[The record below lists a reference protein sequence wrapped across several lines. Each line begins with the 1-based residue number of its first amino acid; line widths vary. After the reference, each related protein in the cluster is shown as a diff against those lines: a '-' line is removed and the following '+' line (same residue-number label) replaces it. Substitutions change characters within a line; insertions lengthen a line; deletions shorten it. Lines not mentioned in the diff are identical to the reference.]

1 MLVNNFN
8 ITDSMM
14 KKIGINKSQFGS
26 ILLTESLGLVN
37 QKKQKMLTYLN
48 DENYLD
54 KINENLSIELV
65 ITSKD
70 LAKKIHH
77 KSIIVLDPSYVFWS
91 IIEIVNRKKKII
103 KKSIIPSSVKIGKN
117 VSISSVGV
125 FLGENVKIDDN
136 VVIKSGV
143 QIGQNSI
150 IGPGTII
157 GSEGMEIKKTCFG
170 YTSIKHD
177 GIVKI
182 KNSVR
187 IGAKCTINKGFL
199 GKDTIIESENFID
212 DHVHIAHCCNI
223 GNKNII
229 ASHTVFG
236 GSVTVGSNTFIG
248 LGAVIINGVHINN
261 NATVGAAARVSRD
274 ISEGSTVFPVPS
286 KIINLQ

>member
-1 MLVNNFN
+1 MFFKNLN
-8 ITDSMM
+8 ISKSII
-14 KKIGINKSQFGS
+14 KKIGINNSQFES

-48 DENYLD
+48 DKKYLNE
-54 KINENLSIELV
+54 INENLSIELV

-70 LAKKIHH
+70 LAKKINH

-91 IIEIVNRKKKII
+91 IVEIANQKKKII

-117 VSISSVGV
+117 VSISNTGV

-143 QIGQNSI
+143 QIGQNSV

-157 GSEGMEIKKTCFG
+157 GSEGLEIKNTCFG
-170 YTSIKHD
+170 YKSIKHD

-182 KNSVR
+182 KDEVR
-187 IGAKCTINKGFL
+187 IGAQCTINKGFL

-223 GNKNII
+223 GKKNII
-229 ASHTVFG
+229 AAHTVFG
-236 GSVTVGSNTFIG
+236 GSVKVGSNTFIG
-248 LGAVIINGVHINN
+248 LGAVIVNGIHINDN
-261 NATVGAAARVSRD
+261 VTIGAAARVSRD
-274 ISEGSTVFPVPS
+274 VSEGLTVFPSPS
-286 KIINLQ
+286 KTIKL